1 MTEIER
7 KYLIRNLDELR
18 PLLVYGTKI
27 KQGYLFTTPEKSC
40 RIRIKGDR
48 GFITIKIGESALI
61 RFEYEYEIPLN
72 DAESLLQTCQRVLSK
87 SRYEVYVEGYTWE
100 IDVFEGKLDGLVVAE
115 IELTDVDERFLVPT
129 WVGEEVT
136 YDPSYLNVNLIN
148 RL

>member
-1 MTEIER
+1 
-7 KYLIRNLDELR
+7 
-18 PLLVYGTKI
+18 
-27 KQGYLFTTPEKSC
+27 
-40 RIRIKGDR
+40 
-48 GFITIKIGESALI
+48 
-61 RFEYEYEIPLN
+61 LN
-72 DAESLLQTCQRVLSK
+72 DAESLLQTCPRVLSK

-136 YDPSYLNVNLIN
+136 YYPSYLNVNLIN